1 MTSAMEET
9 ISTAA
14 VLMAIEVG
22 ETTWHLGF
30 WHGGRVRHRSIG
42 AWDQP
47 RFREEVVRARKHFG
61 LDGKSAI
68 RCCHE
73 AGRVGFSLHRF
84 LVSLGID
91 SLVIDSSS
99 IEVDRRAKRQ
109 KTDRLDLA
117 KMLGL
122 MVRYSVHGERGVFRV
137 VAVPSREAEAE
148 MRLHRERERLVK
160 ERTGHRA
167 RIRSLLALHGIK
179 VKSLKGLAP
188 ARLRD
193 WEGCA
198 LSASAAGELQRELER
213 LALAGEQIKTLEKQ
227 QAQALAAP
235 ERDGDMVA
243 AKLYR
248 VRSLGEQ
255 SSWILAKEF
264 FGWRTFRNR
273 KQVGALAGL
282 VDCPY
287 DSGASRRQQG
297 ISKAGNRRVRWV
309 MTELAW
315 SWLRYQPKSALSL
328 WWWERF
334 GHGNKRQRRIGIVAL
349 ARKLLVALWKYV
361 EFDELPQGA
370 ALKPA

>member
-1 MTSAMEET
+1 MTSAMEER

-14 VLMAIEVG
+14 LLMAIEVG

-30 WHGGRVRHRSIG
+30 WYGGRVRHRSIN

-47 RFREEVVRARKHFG
+47 RFAQELSRARKHFR
-61 LDGKSAI
+61 LDESAAVH
-68 RCCHE
+68 CCYE
-73 AGRVGFSLHRF
+73 AGRIGFSLHRF
-84 LVSLGID
+84 LVSRGIE
-91 SLVIDSSS
+91 SLVIDASS

-109 KTDRLDLA
+109 KTDRLDLV

-122 MVRYSVHGERGVFRV
+122 MARYYVHGDRGVFRL
-137 VAVPSREAEAE
+137 VAVPSRMAESQ
-148 MRLHRERERLVK
+148 MRLHRERERLIK

-167 RIRSLLALHGIK
+167 RIRSLLALHGIRE
-179 VKSLKGLAP
+179 KSLKGLDP
-188 ARLRD
+188 RRLRD

-198 LSASAAGELQRELER
+198 LSA
-213 LALAGEQIKTLEKQ
+213 ALAGELRRELDRLALLDEQIQTLEKQ
-227 QAQALAAP
+227 QAQALKAP
-235 ERDGDMVA
+235 QTQGDAVA
-243 AKLYR
+243 AKLWR
-248 VRSLGEQ
+248 VRSLGDQ

-264 FGWRTFRNR
+264 FGWRRFRNR

-282 VDCPY
+282 TDCPY

-309 MTELAW
+309 MIERAW